1 MGAGNDPL
9 SLLTAGS
16 IKVKSYCMLCM
27 LCITISSVG
36 TVQQCVYDSV
46 CVLLLYVILLVLYRD
61 I

>member
-1 MGAGNDPL
+1 MGAGDDPL

-27 LCITISSVG
+27 LCISSVG

-46 CVLLLYVILLVLYRD
+46 CVLLLYVIFFVGVV
-61 I
+61 